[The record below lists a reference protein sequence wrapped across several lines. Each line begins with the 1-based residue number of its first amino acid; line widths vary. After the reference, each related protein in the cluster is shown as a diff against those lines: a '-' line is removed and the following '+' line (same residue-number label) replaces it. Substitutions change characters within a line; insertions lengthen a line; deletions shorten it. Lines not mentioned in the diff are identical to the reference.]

1 MNRRTFVGS
10 LGAAGLGLA
19 AGCAWRLKDHHVLS
33 AADGPAYS
41 PWTDWLQDGAHPMEK
56 LVRAAI
62 LAASPHNSQPW
73 KFRLLESGIDVYA
86 DTSRRIRAIDP
97 LLREMHIGIGCAVE
111 NLLLAAAAAGYT
123 CSFDTP
129 GPSGTGELLPV
140 IRVVLKESAPRCSD
154 LYAAIPWRNTDR
166 GPYAV
171 GADLDARSVQAL
183 NDLNPSE
190 SQLRIFWFRKT
201 HQMRAFADLVF
212 SATEAIVADPEQSA
226 SSARWMRTNW
236 SAIQRSR
243 DGLTYDAQGLTPCM
257 RALAKFLPP
266 LGIEKTNRYW
276 LSATREIQL
285 ATAAAFGLIAARDAR
300 NCQQLLEAGR
310 LWQRM
315 HLLATVHGIAM
326 QPLSQPVERRDRE
339 FQLNQPLACATALAE
354 LQQDASWQAVMPFR
368 LGYPTRRALPSPRR
382 TLASVLI

>member
-10 LGAAGLGLA
+10 LGAAGAGLA
-19 AGCAWRLKDHHVLS
+19 AACAWRLEDNHVLS

-41 PWTDWLQDGAHPMEK
+41 PWVDWQREGARQMEK
-56 LVRAAI
+56 LFRAAV

-190 SQLRIFWFRKT
+190 SQLRI
-201 HQMRAFADLVF
+201 
-212 SATEAIVADPEQSA
+212 
-226 SSARWMRTNW
+226 
-236 SAIQRSR
+236 
-243 DGLTYDAQGLTPCM
+243 
-257 RALAKFLPP
+257 
-266 LGIEKTNRYW
+266 
-276 LSATREIQL
+276 
-285 ATAAAFGLIAARDAR
+285 
-300 NCQQLLEAGR
+300 
-310 LWQRM
+310 
-315 HLLATVHGIAM
+315 
-326 QPLSQPVERRDRE
+326 
-339 FQLNQPLACATALAE
+339 
-354 LQQDASWQAVMPFR
+354 
-368 LGYPTRRALPSPRR
+368 
-382 TLASVLI
+382 